1 MRPEWREVPPTAG
14 LPLHWR
20 DFTGPTPPAPLE
32 EFLAG
37 WLGVPWVRLE
47 CSGTSALVIALTTL
61 ARASTRRK
69 VIIPGYTCPLVALAV
84 LHCGLVPVICD
95 VSPGTFDYCPQTLD
109 RLCDRET
116 LAVIATHLGGRV
128 ADLETVITVAR
139 REGAFVIEDA
149 AQSLGAQWKGQRA
162 GTVGD
167 IGFFSLA
174 AGKGL
179 TLYEGGV
186 LVARDPEVR
195 RALQATSERIAP
207 YRWLWELRRSLE
219 LIAYGIS
226 YRPSLLRLVYGMPLR
241 RALRKGRLVA
251 AVGDEFS
258 AAIPIHRVGSFR
270 RAVGAR
276 AAVRLPAFL
285 DDLSVQADARKKALE
300 SINGITV
307 IGDPERSQ
315 GTWPFFMVL
324 MPSASARDFA
334 LDRLWRSGLGVT
346 QLFIHALPD
355 YQYLSRQLGACEVAN
370 ARDLAARMLTVSNS
384 PWLRERDFER
394 IRADLE
400 SILRDSGQH

>member
-1 MRPEWREVPPTAG
+1 MPDRWREVPPTAG

-20 DFTGPTPPAPLE
+20 DFTGRTASAPLE

-37 WLGVPWVRLE
+37 WLGVPWVRVE

-84 LHCGLVPVICD
+84 LHCGLVPVVCD
-95 VSPGTFDYCPQTLD
+95 VAAGTFDYCPEELA
-109 RLCDRET
+109 RLCDRDT

-128 ADLETVITVAR
+128 ADLETVSAVAR
-139 REGAFVIEDA
+139 SEGAFVIEDA
-149 AQSLGAQWKGQRA
+149 AQAFGAQWKGQRA
-162 GTVGD
+162 GTFGD

-195 RALQATSERIAP
+195 RELQTTSERIAP
-207 YRWLWELRRSLE
+207 YRWLWEVRRSLE

-226 YRPSLLRLVYGMPLR
+226 YRPSLLPIVYGMPLR
-241 RALRKGRLVA
+241 RALRRGRLVA

-258 AAIPIHRVGSFR
+258 SAIPIHRVGAFR

-285 DDLSVQADARKKALE
+285 EDLSIQADARKEALA

-307 IGDPERSQ
+307 IGDPEGSQ

-324 MPSASARDFA
+324 MPSASARDRA
-334 LDRLWRSGLGVT
+334 LDRLWRAGLGVT
-346 QLFIHALPD
+346 RLFIHALPD
-355 YQYLSRQLGACEVAN
+355 YQYLSRQLGACEVPN
-370 ARDLAARMLTVSNS
+370 ALDLAARMLTVSNS

-394 IRADLE
+394 ICAELAGV
-400 SILRDSGQH
+400 LRDSSQH